1 MTTEFISLIFTRWAS
16 RRLSYAALLRVRS
29 KNYDVTLRRLAY
41 ESLRLVQNPGINPQK
56 LKSGGKYRQEFYIL
70 RLFVIRAL
78 TYKVEGL
85 IIYLDEKGIN
95 FHIVSG
101 HIRSNDALIGSISF

>member
-1 MTTEFISLIFTRWAS
+1 VKSGADWFFICCPVQLNDIIGTTMGFA
-16 RRLSYAALLRVRS
+16 LS
-29 KNYDVTLRRLAY
+29 TF
-41 ESLRLVQNPGINPQK
+41 INPQK
-56 LKSGGKYRQEFYIL
+56 LKSGEKYRQEFYIL